1 MRPER
6 ESLLSEVRD
15 RLDKSAYAMLVDY
28 LGLSVE
34 QMTELR
40 ANLKQVNGGL
50 MVAKNSIIKR
60 AMSDLGWDVSG
71 GAFEGPS
78 SIVFGTGD
86 PTAAVKA
93 LKAFSKDGR
102 NKERPGLKYGWL
114 AGSPLSKADVEA
126 LADIPP
132 REILLG
138 RLVGTVAAPMTG
150 LVGVL
155 KQKLSSVVYVL
166 KAIEEKKG

>member
-6 ESLLSEVRD
+6 ESILSEVRG
-15 RLDKSAYAMLVDY
+15 RLDKSGYAILTDY

-34 QMTELR
+34 QITELR
-40 ANLKQVNGGL
+40 SNLKQVNGGL
-50 MVAKNSIIKR
+50 MVAKNSTIKR
-60 AMSDLGWDVSG
+60 AMADLGWDVSG
-71 GAFEGPS
+71 GPFEGPS
-78 SIVFGTGD
+78 SVVYGSGD

-93 LKAFSKDGR
+93 LRAFRKD
-102 NKERPGLKYGWL
+102 KEIPALKCGWL
-114 AGSPLSKADVEA
+114 GGKPMSKGDAEA
-126 LADIPP
+126 LADIPS

-138 RLVGTVAAPMTG
+138 RAVGTIAAPMTG

>member
-15 RLDKSAYAMLVDY
+15 RLDKSTYAILVDY

-34 QMTELR
+34 QITELR
-40 ANLKQVNGGL
+40 ANLKQVHGGL
-50 MVAKNSIIKR
+50 MVARNSIIKR

-93 LKAFSKDGR
+93 IKAFRRDGKD
-102 NKERPGLKYGWL
+102 KELPALKCGWL
-114 AGSPLSKADVEA
+114 GGSPLSRADAEA
-126 LADIPP
+126 LADIPS

-138 RLVGTVAAPMTG
+138 RVVGTVAAPMTG